1 MLPSAMRRSGVGK
14 RGLDFFLYMAPPTL
28 GRLHAAAVLVLLS
41 ACGGQAGQRVS
52 SASPEANPCYVA
64 GSVAPGRDTIVVAV
78 PKPEM
83 ERFLAAHVLA
93 WRRSPDCTGRPVP
106 LAAAPFRAV
115 ADNPVVLA
123 PAADGTWPLLRL
135 QGYDAGADARD
146 VIDGGADVVITADPS
161 ALEYARRRGGLR
173 LVPLAWATTYVL
185 VAPPGSRL
193 PVDTSS
199 ALRAELAR
207 DVVRGESRPAEPPF
221 WWDGGTRCVAQARD
235 STGRL
240 PDVGFPSGDPIARA
254 LAERLVA
261 LASPL
266 PAGHRRLLPL
276 GPSTF
281 NYALSLGTMA
291 AFVGPLPRYEPLLDC
306 EGVPPLPAGSIVAP
320 LVDARATAVLR
331 DGVPAFLIQGDG
343 TIRFLTGRP

>member
-1 MLPSAMRRSGVGK
+1 MDPRRLSR
-14 RGLDFFLYMAPPTL
+14 RGT
-28 GRLHAAAVLVLLS
+28 AAAFALALG
-41 ACGGQAGQRVS
+41 ACGGQAGPRVS
-52 SASPEANPCYVA
+52 SAAPEVNPCYVA
-64 GSVAPGRDTIVVAV
+64 GSVVPGRDTVVVAV

-93 WRRSPDCTGRPVP
+93 WRRSPDCTGRPVL

-123 PAADGTWPLLRL
+123 PAPADGSWPLLRL
-135 QGYDAGADARD
+135 QGYDAGSDARD

-221 WWDGGTRCVAQARD
+221 WWDGGTRCSAQARD

-254 LAERLVA
+254 LAERVVA
-261 LASPL
+261 LATAL